1 MACALL
7 QTMRRV
13 ATLYIIRLCI
23 PLILVLLLALLFF
36 YVNDSYEQ
44 LNLSFNSLLVIALI
58 AIEVKEFMPD
68 HVIVVTWIGPRRR
81 ETATR
86 GGANGKR
93 RRDTARRR
101 QRGTRRLPW
110 TLDVDRRP

>member
-1 MACALL
+1 M
-7 QTMRRV
+7 
-13 ATLYIIRLCI
+13 
-23 PLILVLLLALLFF
+23 
-36 YVNDSYEQ
+36 SW
-44 LNLSFNSLLVIALI
+44 
-58 AIEVKEFMPD
+58 IEFV
-68 HVIVVTWIGPRRR
+68 VVTWIGPRRR